1 VLGGKRAESVAV
13 GGRDRV
19 ICGGDGVDTA
29 LSTQQARNNARES
42 DLVIR
47 DNRQTDSSSGH
58 RSSVCDSAGAQFGP
72 EPLSSDGSAT

>member
-19 ICGGDGVDTA
+19 ICGG
-29 LSTQQARNNARES
+29 ARNNARES

>member
-19 ICGGDGVDTA
+19 IRGGDGVDTAA

-47 DNRQTDSSSGH
+47 DNRQTD
-58 RSSVCDSAGAQFGP
+58 RQ
-72 EPLSSDGSAT
+72 L